1 MAILSDQ
8 PFKEKQRDSLIDKK
22 SATESIKEKL
32 NSPRKEVKFTWKG
45 FQDAVIGLPVNPFNP
60 FFRKRLQDLSEGA

>member
-1 MAILSDQ
+1 MAILSDK

-32 NSPRKEVKFTWKG
+32 NAPRKKVKFTW
-45 FQDAVIGLPVNPFNP
+45 
-60 FFRKRLQDLSEGA
+60 EG